1 MLPFIDMTRWDDEEP
16 PPREWAV
23 LDRIPLLQT
32 TLFSGEGGAG
42 KSDIE
47 LHQCIAHVL
56 GRDWLQTL
64 PELGP
69 AIFVEC
75 EDDEREL
82 RRRAACVLRHYQ
94 ATFAEVVKSGLHMIS
109 FAGRDAV
116 LAMLSGKIEP
126 TPIYKELL
134 ERVGDI
140 KPKMIVIASSA
151 NVYAGSE
158 SDRGQV
164 QQFVGLTTRLALA
177 ANGAVVLVSHPSI
190 TGINSDTGLSGTTQW
205 HNAVRA
211 RMYMKSINP
220 EPGEQPDTDL
230 REIVF
235 KKSNY
240 GPISTSI
247 VVRYQNGLFLPVAG
261 VTSLD
266 KLAHEQTAEQMFL
279 DMLKRFTG
287 ANRNVS
293 DRKSPAYAPALF
305 AREDEAKKAML
316 TSKVL
321 EAAMRR
327 LFSNGKIWNEP
338 YGRPFR
344 QHFRI
349 AIKE

>member
-1 MLPFIDMTRWDDEEP
+1 
-16 PPREWAV
+16 
-23 LDRIPLLQT
+23 
-32 TLFSGEGGAG
+32 
-42 KSDIE
+42 
-47 LHQCIAHVL
+47 
-56 GRDWLQTL
+56 
-64 PELGP
+64 
-69 AIFVEC
+69 
-75 EDDEREL
+75 
-82 RRRAACVLRHYQ
+82 
-94 ATFAEVVKSGLHMIS
+94 MIS

-177 ANGAVVLVSHPSI
+177 ANAAVVLVSHPSI

-305 AREDEAKKAML
+305 ARA
-316 TSKVL
+316 
-321 EAAMRR
+321 
-327 LFSNGKIWNEP
+327 
-338 YGRPFR
+338 
-344 QHFRI
+344 
-349 AIKE
+349 

>member
-32 TLFSGEGGAG
+32 TLFSGEGSAG

-82 RRRAACVLRHYQ
+82 RRRAACVLGHYQ

-177 ANGAVVLVSHPSI
+177 ALWCSSAIRRSPALIPTPDCQARRN
-190 TGINSDTGLSGTTQW
+190 GTTPC
-205 HNAVRA
+205 ARA
-211 RMYMKSINP
+211 C
-220 EPGEQPDTDL
+220 T
-230 REIVF
+230 
-235 KKSNY
+235 
-240 GPISTSI
+240 
-247 VVRYQNGLFLPVAG
+247 
-261 VTSLD
+261 
-266 KLAHEQTAEQMFL
+266 
-279 DMLKRFTG
+279 
-287 ANRNVS
+287 
-293 DRKSPAYAPALF
+293 
-305 AREDEAKKAML
+305 
-316 TSKVL
+316 
-321 EAAMRR
+321 
-327 LFSNGKIWNEP
+327 
-338 YGRPFR
+338 
-344 QHFRI
+344 
-349 AIKE
+349 